1 MVSGLHIRRQ
11 HPRQLFAP
19 RAQQR
24 RDHGQCI
31 HPQAQAHRGDVC
43 GCRGTPDLAAT
54 VSLRSNCRHQC
65 SQCRRSS
72 CPLLPGAHQT
82 EKKKKEH
89 IQRDCFFFFFLE
101 RFLCSPPQHMATTAT
116 THHNP
121 PRPACPRA
129 VRYSPTLN
137 PIELGFNDLKK
148 MIRRFRRRFRRPTGA
163 NSDAATFEL
172 MGLIPQKNWWGYFH
186 SAGVCP
192 PWQSEAAELT
202 SLLLL
207 QVLQLQ
213 LRDY

>member
-1 MVSGLHIRRQ
+1 MQYKFKFKSNAVLQVFVDWFRGSIFDANILGNYSRREPNSVVIMDNASIHKHKLIEEMCAAAGARRIWLPPSVCARTAVISAVSAG
-11 HPRQLFAP
+11 AP
-19 RAQQR
+19 
-24 RDHGQCI
+24 
-31 HPQAQAHRGDVC
+31 
-43 GCRGTPDLAAT
+43 
-54 VSLRSNCRHQC
+54 
-65 SQCRRSS
+65 
-72 CPLLPGAHQT
+72 
-82 EKKKKEH
+82 
-89 IQRDCFFFFFLE
+89 
-101 RFLCSPPQHMATTAT
+101 
-116 THHNP
+116 
-121 PRPACPRA
+121 PALSFRVPA
-129 VRYSPTLN
+129 TLN